1 MNIIKMLIRH
11 EGLRLKPYKDSVGKL
26 TIGVGRNLDDKGI
39 TKEEAI
45 HLLLN
50 DIYDTMSD
58 LDRTLPWWRGLD
70 EVRKAILINMC
81 FNLGLPRLMTFR
93 KMLKALE
100 DRNYEL
106 AAKEMLDSKWAKQVG
121 NRAIE
126 LSEMMRTG
134 KELV

>member
-1 MNIIKMLIRH
+1 
-11 EGLRLKPYKDSVGKL
+11 
-26 TIGVGRNLDDKGI
+26 
-39 TKEEAI
+39 
-45 HLLLN
+45 
-50 DIYDTMSD
+50 MSD

>member
-39 TKEEAI
+39 TKEEAM